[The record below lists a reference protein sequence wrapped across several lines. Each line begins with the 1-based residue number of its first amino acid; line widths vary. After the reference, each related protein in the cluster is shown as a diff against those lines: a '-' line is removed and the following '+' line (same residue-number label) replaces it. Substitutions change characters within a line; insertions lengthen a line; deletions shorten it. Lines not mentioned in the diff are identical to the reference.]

1 MGASGVPTND
11 PILIGISGLSLRLL
25 KLPSRFTSYWFNTG
39 SVWYYYQADEPP
51 FVWSFKQIW
60 VFKNSGVGT
69 KGVQY
74 ISRD

>member
-39 SVWYYYQADEPP
+39 SVCYYYQADEPP
-51 FVWSFKQIW
+51 FRGLFGHLNRLECSI
-60 VFKNSGVGT
+60 
-69 KGVQY
+69 
-74 ISRD
+74 IEE